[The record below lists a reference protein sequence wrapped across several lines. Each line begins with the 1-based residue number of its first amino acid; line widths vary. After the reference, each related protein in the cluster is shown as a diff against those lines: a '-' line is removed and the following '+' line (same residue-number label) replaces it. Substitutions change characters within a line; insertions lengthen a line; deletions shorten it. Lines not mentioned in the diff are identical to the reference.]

1 MSRSVDRG
9 MAPSFLHPTSIHR
22 SAWNRNSAN
31 FAFHDF
37 YEVELPLDGVLRSFA
52 CLANDYAI
60 AGVGRLYLCVD
71 VAPVEARPAAGTVA
85 GVAVVYV
92 EEVIAREPMY
102 LVLVV
107 GVGIRVDTVEVPPC
121 AYEIPRAVTDS
132 LVDGLPSDVA
142 VTRY

>member
-1 MSRSVDRG
+1 

-71 VAPVEARPAAGTVA
+71 VTPVEARSAARSIEGI
-85 GVAVVYV
+85 AVVYV
-92 EEVIAREPMY
+92 EEVIARQSIDS
-102 LVLVV
+102 VLVV
-107 GVGIRVDTVEVPPC
+107 
-121 AYEIPRAVTDS
+121 
-132 LVDGLPSDVA
+132 
-142 VTRY
+142 